1 MVNCAVFFDRDN
13 TLIVDV
19 PYLNDPKKVRLFPET
34 QRELSRL
41 QEIGY
46 RLIVISN
53 QSGVARGL
61 CTLEQVEGVNQEI
74 RRQLLPVILDAIY
87 ISPDGPD
94 DKESLTRKP
103 APGLIFQAR
112 DQFQLD
118 LKQCFMI
125 GDKTIDV
132 ECGKNASCQTIH
144 LRRDGLKKN
153 VCDADFVANDL
164 TDAVDWILQIN

>member
-1 MVNCAVFFDRDN
+1 MANRAVFFDRDN

-19 PYLNDPKKVRLFPET
+19 PYLNDPTKVRLFPET
-34 QRELSRL
+34 QRELTRL
-41 QEIGY
+41 QETGY

-61 CTLEQVEGVNQEI
+61 CTLEQVEAVNQEM
-74 RRQLLPVILDAIY
+74 RQQLNPTILDAIY
-87 ISPDGPD
+87 ISSDGPN

-118 LKQCFMI
+118 LKHCYMI

-132 ECGKNASCQTIH
+132 ECGKNAHCQTIH
-144 LRRDGLKKN
+144 LRRDGSKEN
-153 VCDADFVANDL
+153 VCEADFVANDL
-164 TDAVDWILQIN
+164 AEAVDWILQIK